1 MEHNELERSNE
12 GKHLI
17 RVGNLPSPSIHHL
30 YSSESSMEL
39 RHKNL
44 KNVQYVYRSN
54 LSKSFAHIR
63 SQSRGEVSDPT
74 NIIHSMKPRSQ
85 QKNQIN
91 DESIDY
97 FTSKIASFYRSVA
110 DPHRLHQIKRRSRT
124 CEYDASKLKTET
136 RSLTVASENCSS
148 MARDPTKSHSARL
161 PPLHASRAQ
170 KPKIGWK
177 KRRNRGKGS
186 RFLPPPVFRYPNRE
200 SNGSGIGGKKRKGLG
215 GFDEIE
221 GRTEMEGAA

>member
-1 MEHNELERSNE
+1 MNLNKLCRNAGCGTISKVPALQRKEIFHDHYRLENLAKYYYFMELERSNE

-85 QKNQIN
+85 QKN
-91 DESIDY
+91 
-97 FTSKIASFYRSVA
+97 
-110 DPHRLHQIKRRSRT
+110 
-124 CEYDASKLKTET
+124 
-136 RSLTVASENCSS
+136 
-148 MARDPTKSHSARL
+148 
-161 PPLHASRAQ
+161 
-170 KPKIGWK
+170 
-177 KRRNRGKGS
+177 
-186 RFLPPPVFRYPNRE
+186 
-200 SNGSGIGGKKRKGLG
+200 
-215 GFDEIE
+215 
-221 GRTEMEGAA
+221 